1 MNIRNHYSIQFL
13 YYNLV
18 IIDIFSKIIALV
30 FWGDPKFWAKADA
43 KVLLFFYMTKY
54 F

>member
-30 FWGDPKFWAKADA
+30 FWTTPNFGRKRMQKYC
-43 KVLLFFYMTKY
+43 FFLN
-54 F
+54 